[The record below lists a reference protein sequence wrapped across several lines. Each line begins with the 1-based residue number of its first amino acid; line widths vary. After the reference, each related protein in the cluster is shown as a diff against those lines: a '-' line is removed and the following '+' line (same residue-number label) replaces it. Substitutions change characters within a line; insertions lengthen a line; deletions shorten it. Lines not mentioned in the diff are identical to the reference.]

1 MRTLWLQDSIKDA
14 IDAPRI
20 HHQLFPNVIVHEH
33 TFPQVNN
40 KLQVTNHQKILLKL
54 FILNEI

>member
-40 KLQVTNHQKILLKL
+40 ELKITSHQKILLKL